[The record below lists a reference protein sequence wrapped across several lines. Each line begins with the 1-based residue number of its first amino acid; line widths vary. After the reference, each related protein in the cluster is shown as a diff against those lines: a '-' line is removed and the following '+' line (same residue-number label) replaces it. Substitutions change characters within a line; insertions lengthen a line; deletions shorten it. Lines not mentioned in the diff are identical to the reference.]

1 MAKQRRRK
9 GRSISGI
16 IVLDKAVGL
25 SSNMALQEVKWLFE
39 ANKAG
44 HTGSLDPLATG
55 VLPLC
60 LGEATKVS
68 QFLLNSDKR
77 YRARIKLGIR
87 TDSADSE
94 GQVIAQC
101 DEVNVSR
108 EQVEQALQSFKGE
121 TQQIPP
127 MHSALKVDG
136 VPLYKLARE
145 GKTISREAR
154 SICVYELEL
163 TDFQG
168 DEIELEITCSKGTYI
183 RTIADDLG
191 QDLGCGAHIIALR
204 RLQAGAFTEAD
215 CVSTDA
221 LREVKE
227 KHGMDRLDQNLI
239 PMDRAIEDLPEVN
252 LPNIAASQFKNG
264 QSVLVRHLPEEGLV
278 RLYEEEQ
285 FIGIGCIDDDGKVFK
300 IGDYIKFEKGSEHSS
315 FSKTG
320 CTLLVI
326 LYGGTNELI
335 N

>member
-9 GRSISGI
+9 GRIISGI

-25 SSNMALQEVKWLFE
+25 SSNKALQEVKWLFE

-94 GQVIAQC
+94 GQVIAEC

-145 GKTISREAR
+145 GKTIPREAR

-252 LPNIAASQFKNG
+252 LPSIAASQFKNG

-285 FIGIGCIDDDGKVFK
+285 FIGIGCIDDDGKVAPK
-300 IGDYIKFEKGSEHSS
+300 R
-315 FSKTG
+315 
-320 CTLLVI
+320 LI
-326 LYGGTNELI
+326 LTSA
-335 N
+335 

>member
-1 MAKQRRRK
+1 
-9 GRSISGI
+9 
-16 IVLDKAVGL
+16 
-25 SSNMALQEVKWLFE
+25 LQEVKWLFE

-145 GKTISREAR
+145 GKTIPREAR

-252 LPNIAASQFKNG
+252 LPSIAASQFKNG

-285 FIGIGCIDDDGKVFK
+285 FIGIGCIDDDGKVAPK
-300 IGDYIKFEKGSEHSS
+300 R
-315 FSKTG
+315 
-320 CTLLVI
+320 LI
-326 LYGGTNELI
+326 LTSA
-335 N
+335 

>member
-285 FIGIGCIDDDGKVFK
+285 FIGIGCIDDDGKVAPK
-300 IGDYIKFEKGSEHSS
+300 R
-315 FSKTG
+315 
-320 CTLLVI
+320 LI
-326 LYGGTNELI
+326 LTSA
-335 N
+335 

>member
-25 SSNMALQEVKWLFE
+25 SSNKALQEVKWLFE

-94 GQVIAQC
+94 GQVIAEC

-154 SICVYELEL
+154 NICVYELEL

-252 LPNIAASQFKNG
+252 LPSIAASQFKNG

-285 FIGIGCIDDDGKVFK
+285 FIGIGCIDDDGKVAPK
-300 IGDYIKFEKGSEHSS
+300 R
-315 FSKTG
+315 
-320 CTLLVI
+320 LI
-326 LYGGTNELI
+326 LTSA
-335 N
+335 